1 MPFTGIATYDGGST
15 LPEIVDNVADLVGI
29 ISPFETPLLD
39 AIGNPRDVARSTR
52 HEWLED
58 SLNPNST
65 MINDGSGYN
74 TSATTLTVDDGDIF
88 RVGDLVRPD
97 ASDEI
102 MQVTAQTSTTITVVR
117 GYGSTSAASLVDDQV
132 LTVIGH
138 AALEGDDAAAPMS
151 QLRSRLENYSQIFT
165 ETVSISGSMDAVS
178 LQGVDREFDYQV
190 INRLR
195 ELMRQLEQSVIS
207 GVKAAS
213 TGQGSASV
221 RRTMGGIL
229 NFIAGSN
236 AVIQDESAAALTE
249 AKLNQAIRACWERG
263 GRPNAIVVNGFQK
276 RKISSFISS
285 GLRYASNDTNLKQ
298 MVDTY
303 ESDFGVQRVIL
314 SRWVP
319 ADKVLLL
326 DLDKIQVMP
335 LAGRS
340 FHVKPLAATGDFRR
354 AQVLGEYTLEVQNA
368 GDGGHGVITD
378 LATS

>member
-58 SLNPNST
+58 SLNPNTT
-65 MINDGSGYN
+65 MVNNGAGYN
-74 TSATTLTVDDGDIF
+74 DSATALTVDDGDIF

-97 ASDEI
+97 GSDEI
-102 MQVTAQTSTTITVVR
+102 MQVSAQTSTTVTVTR
-117 GYGSTSAASLVDDQV
+117 GYGSTTAAALVDNQV

-138 AALEGDDAAAPMS
+138 AALEGDDAATPMS
-151 QLRSRLENYSQIFT
+151 QLRSRVENFTQIFT

-213 TGQGSASV
+213 NAQGSSSV
-221 RRTMGGIL
+221 RRTMGGLLSLIT
-229 NFIAGSN
+229 GSN
-236 AVIQDESAAALTE
+236 AVVQDESSAALTE
-249 AKLNQAIRACWERG
+249 AKLNQAIRSCWERG

-285 GLRYASNDTNLKQ
+285 GLRYASQDTNLKQ

-354 AQVLGEYTLEVQNA
+354 AQVLGEYTLEALNA
-368 GDGGHGVITD
+368 ADGGHGVITD